1 MDACSANGREV
12 SMASIDILVPCAN
25 ILGESPLWCGR
36 RQRLFWVDISAPA
49 LYACDADGGNLAT
62 WPMPEVIGSFAL
74 RSTDDM
80 IVALKSGFHAFDP
93 ATGALATIVEP
104 ARGQAQHRFNE
115 GKCDPRGRF
124 WAGTMNDVVRDPDG
138 VLYRLDPDFSCRP
151 MRTGFAVPNSLAWS
165 PDGTRMYFADTEA
178 KTIWRY
184 TYDLDQGTFADVR
197 VFVDRSNSTAR
208 PDGATVDAGGCLW
221 SAEVVTGRVV
231 RYSPDGR
238 ELAAYQLP
246 VSRVTSLTFGG
257 TDLRTLYITSSK
269 YKLSPEQLAMQP
281 HAGAVFA
288 MRCDVAGLPAAL
300 FGIART

>member
-1 MDACSANGREV
+1 MDAHGNSGSSV
-12 SMASIDILVPCAN
+12 SVTNVDILVPCAN
-25 ILGESPLWCGR
+25 VLGESPLWCVR
-36 RQRLFWVDISAPA
+36 RQRLFWVDIRAPA
-49 LYACDADGGNLAT
+49 LHACDADGGNVTT

-74 RSTDDM
+74 QSTDNM
-80 IVALKSGFHAFDP
+80 IVALKSGFHTFDP

-104 ARGQAQHRFNE
+104 AHEAPQHRFNE

-124 WAGTMNDVVRDPDG
+124 WAGTMNDVVRDPTG

-184 TYDLDQGTFADVR
+184 TYDLDTGTFADER
-197 VFVDRSNSTAR
+197 VFVDCSNSDAR
-208 PDGATVDAGGCLW
+208 PDGATVDAAGCLW

-231 RYSPDGR
+231 RYAPDGR
-238 ELAAYQLP
+238 ALAAVQLP

-257 TDLRTLYITSSK
+257 TDLRTLYITSSSF
-269 YKLSPEQLAMQP
+269 KLTPEQRAAQP

-300 FGIART
+300 FGATRA